1 MFHNKVPTLF
11 PLTRMD
17 LDSLPIKF
25 SSSSAK
31 TLTMKIK
38 KGSKPYRKVF
48 DKTHDFL
55 TEEKLNKWREATKNM
70 EITEENLRRAYK
82 LVSCKYFS
90 AKQKDRLLK
99 LLSRKTLYNNQIEHA
114 FGHTG
119 NYPEWYVSKF
129 CKNCLKNNIEVEED
143 FAHANFECPTVTSFQ
158 KTAHL
163 LLGIKGP
170 QPNPNPTMGP
180 RYYTAPTNPVAARGV
195 ATSQFTLSHYLTQWL
210 ILTVGANFRTSDF
223 SENDALKMLYD
234 DILVITKTSTDL
246 VSLSCKVYI
255 EALAGHLTRPPE

>member
-1 MFHNKVPTLF
+1 MFHNRVPTLF

-17 LDSLPIKF
+17 LDSNPIKF

-31 TLTMKIK
+31 TLTMKIT
-38 KGSKPYRKVF
+38 KGSKPFRKVF
-48 DKTHDFL
+48 DKKHDFL
-55 TEEKLNKWREATKNM
+55 TEEKLNKWREATRNM
-70 EITEENLRRAYK
+70 DVTEENLRKAYK

-99 LLSRKTLYNNQIEHA
+99 LLCRKTLYNNQIEHA
-114 FGHTG
+114 MPG

-143 FAHANFECPTVTSFQ
+143 LFHANFDCPTMTTFQ
-158 KTAHL
+158 RTAHL
-163 LLGIKGP
+163 LLGMKGP
-170 QPNPNPTMGP
+170 QPNPNPTLGP
-180 RYYTAPTNPVAARGV
+180 RFYTAPTNRVAARGA

-223 SENDALKMLYD
+223 TENDALKMLRD
-234 DILVITKTSTDL
+234 ELIIITKTSNDY
-246 VSLSCKVYI
+246 VSLSVRVYI
-255 EALAGHLTRPPE
+255 EALTGHLTRPPE